1 MLRKKL
7 LFFLFS
13 FFVWSWHAPLSNA
26 EVVDQIIA
34 EVNGEIITYSEIKR
48 ILDPIYV
55 QYSKVYGGDELVS
68 RIRQAR
74 EETLDQ
80 LIENKLILQEA
91 NSLGLEMTG
100 NVVDEKIAE
109 IKSRFKNEEDLLKV
123 LKAEGTSYERFTD
136 QVREQLL
143 IKAFI
148 SKEVTSKVVVSPKEI
163 EAYYASHEKS
173 FSDKEKVH
181 LYHIMIRKDPKNGL
195 LSKETAAQII
205 TTLELEDESFEE
217 LARNYSEGPSADKGG
232 DLGFVYRGQLI
243 KTLEEPAFSL
253 NKVQSFFV

>member
-1 MLRKKL
+1 
-7 LFFLFS
+7 
-13 FFVWSWHAPLSNA
+13 
-26 EVVDQIIA
+26 
-34 EVNGEIITYSEIKR
+34 
-48 ILDPIYV
+48 
-55 QYSKVYGGDELVS
+55 VS

-80 LIENKLILQEA
+80 RIENKLILQEA

-195 LSKETAAQII
+195 LSKETASQII
-205 TTLELEDESFEE
+205 TTLELGDEPFEE

-253 NKVQSFFV
+253 NKGEFSELLETDEAYHIVWVKEKQQPQARPLKEVADKVEGEVFRRKAAELHKNWIASLKKKSFINIFE